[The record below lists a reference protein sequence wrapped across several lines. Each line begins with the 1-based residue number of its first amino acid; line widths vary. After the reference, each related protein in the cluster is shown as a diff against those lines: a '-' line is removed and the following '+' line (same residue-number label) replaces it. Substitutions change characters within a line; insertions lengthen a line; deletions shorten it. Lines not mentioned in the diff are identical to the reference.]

1 MKILIDE
8 CLPRRLKTLLKPA
21 ATFTVQDMGWGG
33 EVNGSLISLAI
44 NSGFTVFIT
53 VDKNLQHQNRLAK
66 YEMAMIVLDISRNK
80 FEFIEPLKPKIIAAL
95 AGASQHRLQ
104 IVS

>member
-8 CLPRRLKTLLKPA
+8 CLPRRLKALLKPA
-21 ATFTVQDMGWGG
+21 EAFTVQEMGWGG
-33 EVNGSLISLAI
+33 QVNGALIGLAI
-44 NSGFTVFIT
+44 DSGFTVFIT

-66 YEMAMIVLDISRNK
+66 YEIAIIVLDITRNK
-80 FEFIEPLKPKIIAAL
+80 FEFIEPLKPKIVAAL
-95 AGASQHRLQ
+95 AGVSQNRLQ